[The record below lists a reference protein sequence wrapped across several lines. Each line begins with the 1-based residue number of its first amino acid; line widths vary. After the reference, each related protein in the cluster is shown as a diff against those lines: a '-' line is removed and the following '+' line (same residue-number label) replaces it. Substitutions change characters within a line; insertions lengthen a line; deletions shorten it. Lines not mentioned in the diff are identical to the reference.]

1 MLTLLLLSALVMI
14 TLAQPAAAQLVYAY
28 DGPGRPGT
36 IVINTRERLL
46 YLVRADGEAHI
57 WPIAVGR
64 EGRQWFGRTRII
76 SKAKNPAWRPTESMR
91 AENPRLP
98 AYVAP
103 GPRNP
108 LGVRAI
114 YLAEGALRIH
124 GTNAPGSI
132 GKAAS
137 SGCFRMH
144 NAHVTQLYE
153 LVNTGASVEV
163 R

>member
-1 MLTLLLLSALVMI
+1 MLTLLLLSALVVI
-14 TLAQPAAAQLVYAY
+14 ALSAPAAAQLVYAY
-28 DGPGRPGT
+28 DGPGRPGSIIIDT
-36 IVINTRERLL
+36 QERLL
-46 YLVRADGEAHI
+46 YFVRSDGEAHI

-64 EGRQWFGRTRII
+64 ERKQWFGRTRVIN
-76 SKAKNPAWRPTESMR
+76 KAKNPAWRPTASMR
-91 AENPRLP
+91 AENPSLP

-108 LGVRAI
+108 LGIRAI

-124 GTNAPGSI
+124 GTNAPRSI
-132 GKAAS
+132 GRAAS

-144 NAHVTQLYE
+144 NTHVTQLYE
-153 LVNTGASVEV
+153 LVSNGASVEV

>member
-1 MLTLLLLSALVMI
+1 MLTLLLLAGLIMI
-14 TLAQPAAAQLVYAY
+14 ALAQPAAAQLVYAY
-28 DGPGRPGT
+28 DGPGRPGS

-46 YLVRADGEAHI
+46 YFIRADGEAHI

-64 EGRQWFGRTRII
+64 EGKQWFGRTRVIN
-76 SKAKNPAWRPTESMR
+76 KAKNPAWRPTASMR

-124 GTNAPGSI
+124 GTISPRSI
-132 GKAAS
+132 GRAAS

-144 NAHVTQLYE
+144 HADVTQLYE
-153 LVNTGASVEV
+153 MVSAGASVDV